1 MASKARGGLGKGLG
15 ALLQN
20 NTLVA
25 APHQDGV
32 QEISVDEIQANRYQP
47 RQDFDEAALGD
58 LEESIRS
65 YGVLQPI
72 LVRKLPQNG
81 YELIAGERRLRAA
94 RQANIQNIPAIVREF
109 NDAQISEIALIENIQ
124 REDLNVLEEAR
135 AYERL
140 MKEFQYTQ
148 ETVAKNLG
156 RSRSHIANTLRLL
169 KLAPKVQEYVANGSL
184 SMGQARPLLALEN
197 QEQQCEAADKIQEE
211 GLSAR
216 QSEALVKRLLNSKE
230 EGTTEEKQEATSE
243 TSEQEQALY
252 LREAED
258 KLTEYLGTQVKITP
272 GKRKSRIQI
281 DFYSEE
287 DLSRILE
294 SLMKSSADA
303 KQRMIE
309 ELRKASLSKKFTV

>member
-1 MASKARGGLGKGLG
+1 MASKARGGLGMGLG

-20 NTLVA
+20 NVTEVSVSN
-25 APHQDGV
+25 QDTV
-32 QEISVDEIQANRYQP
+32 QEIAVGEIQANRYQP
-47 RQDFDEAALGD
+47 RQDFDEAALAE

-72 LVRKLPQNG
+72 LVRRLPQKG

-94 RQANIQNIPAIVREF
+94 RQADIKNIPAIVREF

-140 MKEFQYTQ
+140 MKEFQHTQ
-148 ETVAKNLG
+148 ETLAKKLG
-156 RSRSHIANTLRLL
+156 RSRSHIANILRLL
-169 KLAPKVQEYVANGSL
+169 KLAPQVQDYVANGSL

-197 QEQQCEAADKIQEE
+197 REQQCEAADRIQSE

-216 QSEALVKRLLNSKE
+216 QAEALVKRILHDTEGKISTGKKE
-230 EGTTEEKQEATSE
+230 PPGEDP
-243 TSEQEQALY
+243 ALY
-252 LREAED
+252 LREAEN
-258 KLTEYLGTQVKITP
+258 KLTEYLGTQVKITS

-294 SLMKSSADA
+294 SLMKSSMNE
-303 KQRMIE
+303 KQRMID
-309 ELRKASLSKKFTV
+309 ELRRVSKSGKFTV